1 MIKLNSM
8 IAIALVAITFTAC
21 KKNSDEPTVVVPPS
35 GGSTLTLNG
44 LIGTETG
51 SAAGNSVYVDFSKDK
66 QTSVARVSWDLGFY
80 CGADFRVILNNTTA
94 AGAKVI
100 TTANASLATVG
111 EADTLGLTLAVSQVN
126 PLPAHFAFFDA
137 MDGNLSN
144 TVIPA
149 VSATAADN
157 KVIILNRGTG
167 GGIAT
172 RAWIKLKVTRNASGG
187 YTLQYGKMKE
197 TANFTT
203 VDIRKDGNFNFKFV
217 SLNNGAVVNVEPE
230 KANWDLVWTY
240 SVYQTTFG
248 NDLVPYNFSDLVFIN
263 KLAGV
268 TAAAVSTS
276 TKSYAAFAEA
286 DLSAI
291 TFSPARDVIGSN
303 WRLTQPVT
311 TNGVTIPIGVK
322 ADTFFLVKDASGNIY
337 KLKFNSFISNDG
349 GTRGKPVLEYKL
361 VKKGLV

>member
-1 MIKLNSM
+1 MNKFNSM
-8 IAIALVAITFTAC
+8 IAIALIAATFTAC
-21 KKNSDEPTVVVPPS
+21 KKDTEEPVVVVPPS
-35 GGSTLTLNG
+35 DGSTLTLNG
-44 LIGTETG
+44 LIGAETG
-51 SAAGNSVYVDFSKDK
+51 SAAGNSVFVDFSTDK
-66 QTSVARVSWDLGFY
+66 QTAVARAAWDLGFY
-80 CGADFRVILNNTTA
+80 CGADFRVILNNTTS

-111 EADTLGLTLAVSQVN
+111 EADTLGLTLAVSQAN

-137 MDGNLSN
+137 IDGNLSN

-149 VSATAADN
+149 VSATAAEN

-167 GGIAT
+167 GGIA
-172 RAWIKLKVTRNASGG
+172 AKSWIKLKVTRNASGG
-187 YTLQYGKMKE
+187 YSLQYGKIKE
-197 TANFTT
+197 TTNFTT
-203 VDIRKDGNFNFKFV
+203 VDIPKDGNFNFKFV

-248 NDLVPYNFSDLVFIN
+248 SDLVPYNFSDLVFIN

-268 TAAAVSTS
+268 SAAAVSTS

-286 DLSAI
+286 DLPAI
-291 TFSPARDVIGSN
+291 TFSSARNVIGSN

-311 TNGVTIPIGVK
+311 TNGVTTPIGVK
-322 ADTFFLVKDASGNIY
+322 ADTFFLIKDASGNIY

-349 GTRGKPVLEYKL
+349 GTRGKPVIEYKL
-361 VKKGLV
+361 VKKG